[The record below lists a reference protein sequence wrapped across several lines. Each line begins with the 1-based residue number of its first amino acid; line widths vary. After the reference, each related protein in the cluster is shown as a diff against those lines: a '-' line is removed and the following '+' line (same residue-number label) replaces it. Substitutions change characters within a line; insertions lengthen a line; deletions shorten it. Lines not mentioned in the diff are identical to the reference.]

1 MVVIRL
7 SRRGNRGRPAYR
19 IVAADKTKP
28 RDGRH
33 LEVLG
38 THIPTGTQRGTTLH
52 TERIQYWLS
61 KGAQPSETVR
71 ALLKKQG
78 VQLPN

>member
-1 MVVIRL
+1 MVVIRMT
-7 SRRGNRGRPAYR
+7 RRGNKNRAAYR
-19 IVAADKTKP
+19 IVAADKTHP

-33 LEVLG
+33 LEILG
-38 THIPTGTQRGTTLH
+38 THIPTGTQKGTTLN

-61 KGAQPSETVR
+61 KGAQPSESVR
-71 ALLKKQG
+71 TLLKKQG

>member
-7 SRRGNRGRPAYR
+7 SRRGNKNRAAYR
-19 IVAADKTKP
+19 IVAADKTHP

-38 THIPTGTQRGTTLH
+38 SHIPTGTQKGTTINA
-52 TERIQYWLS
+52 ERITYWLS
-61 KGAQPSETVR
+61 KGAQPSPSVVT
-71 ALLKKQG
+71 LLKRQG
-78 VQLPN
+78 IAVPK